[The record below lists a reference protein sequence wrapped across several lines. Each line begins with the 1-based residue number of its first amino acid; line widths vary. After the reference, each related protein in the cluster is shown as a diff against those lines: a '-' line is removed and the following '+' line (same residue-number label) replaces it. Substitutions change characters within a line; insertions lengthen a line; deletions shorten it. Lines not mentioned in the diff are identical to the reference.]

1 MNDMPLE
8 EAMKQVTIN
17 NNNVFDKKYLSENS
31 HLVFRYRELIVEIE
45 KSDNPEQTDTYR
57 FKIGD
62 GVTPYKDLKY
72 VSTIYSLFP
81 SFKLFD
87 RDYKKCVEIKFGDVD

>member
-1 MNDMPLE
+1 MNDITLE
-8 EAMKQVTIN
+8 EAMKHVTIN
-17 NNNVFDKKYLSENS
+17 NNNVF
-31 HLVFRYRELIVEIE
+31 EIE

-81 SFKLFD
+81 NFKLFD
-87 RDYKKCVEIKFGDVD
+87 REYKKCVEIKFGDVD